1 MTVSSNRVIYLV
13 LAKTDIIIKTIKTIN
28 TGHTLYYSKYITLFK
43 LQHLLI
49 HKEQAIKRVYR
60 LRQDRKVIANYII
73 NKDII
78 LEAILSNKTILRKFI
93 ASIIQLPTANNK
105 QNAAY
110 FTSKLYKNK
119 RAAKKSKATN
129 KRRRKDKKYTKEQSF
144 YNNNS
149 III

>member
-1 MTVSSNRVIYLV
+1 MTVSSNKVIYLV
-13 LAKTDIIIKTIKTIN
+13 SAKTDIIIRIIGTIS
-28 TGHTLYYSKYITLFK
+28 TGYTLHYGRRITLLK

-49 HKEQAIKRVYR
+49 YKVQAIKRAHR
-60 LRQDRKVIANYII
+60 LGQDCEVITNYIV

-78 LEAILSNKTILRKFI
+78 LEAILSNKTALYKFI
-93 ASIIQLPTANNK
+93 TSIIQPLTANDE

-110 FTSKLYKNK
+110 FISKLYKDK
-119 RAAKKSKATN
+119 RTVKKSKATN
-129 KRRRKDKKYTKEQSF
+129 KKRRKGKERVEELSF